1 MRKKALITGSGRGIG
16 RATAVELARR
26 GYDIGINY
34 SKSETAAFEVKALVE
49 AEGADAVV
57 IKADVGKLSE
67 INRMFDTFIERF
79 GTIDLLINNAGVSL
93 FKPFIHVDE
102 KMWDEITDID
112 WKGTY
117 FCAQRAAQ
125 LMIKNETR
133 GVILNMSSNQKD
145 GCWPTSSV
153 YGRTKAAVTKFTK
166 HIAMELAPY
175 GIRAL
180 AIAPGYTDVGWPKD
194 NPVHEAADKIPLRRF
209 AEPAEI
215 AHVIAALVSDD
226 FAYMTGSCLDI
237 DGGALLPII
246 TENDLNTDWSS
257 VEATKELAE

>member
-26 GYDIGINY
+26 GWDIGINY
-34 SKSETAAFEVKALVE
+34 SRSIDAAFEVKALVE
-49 AEGADAVV
+49 AEGAEAVV
-57 IKADVGKLSE
+57 IKADVGKVSE
-67 INRMFDTFIERF
+67 INRMFDEFYGYF
-79 GTIDLLINNAGVSL
+79 GKIDLLVNNAGVSL
-93 FKPFIHVDE
+93 FKPFISVDE
-102 KMWDEITDID
+102 QMWDTITDID

-125 LMIKNETR
+125 LMIKDNNP

-153 YGRTKAAVTKFTK
+153 YGPTKAAVAKFTK
-166 HIAMELAPY
+166 HIAMELAPF
-175 GIRAL
+175 GIRAV
-180 AIAPGYTDVGWPKD
+180 AISPGYTDVGWPKE
-194 NPVHEAADKIPLRRF
+194 NPVHEAVDKIPLKRF

-215 AHVIAALVSDD
+215 ARVIAALVSAD

-257 VEATKELAE
+257 VEATKGNAK